1 MRARA
6 AQAIVLCG
14 LLIAFVA
21 CGDSSGDKDK
31 ASNAAPSLAVPRCST
46 GEMRE
51 CACLGAGVGV
61 QVCNAAGGFDPCV
74 GCVPPGA
81 ISGSG
86 GSGPTPVAGT
96 GTGTDTGGTSPVANT
111 GGGAASVPDAGEFTT
126 DVGSAP
132 GTSCGEALPGLCA
145 LGTEKCCVR
154 SLKTD
159 NCIAVAETCD
169 CDLPDCTVM
178 EATCDGPE
186 DCTNGEVCCGT
197 LNGFGGGYTSF
208 RCAATC
214 VFNQPQREACHED
227 ATTCPPALVCSH
239 SQLLSNVQVCID
251 PASIQQ

>member
-1 MRARA
+1 MKPCGAHAVAIGCLLFALVGCGA
-6 AQAIVLCG
+6 A
-14 LLIAFVA
+14 
-21 CGDSSGDKDK
+21 DGDKDA
-31 ASNAAPSLAVPRCST
+31 ASNTSLPRCST

-74 GCVPPGA
+74 GCVPPA
-81 ISGSG
+81 PASGSG
-86 GSGPTPVAGT
+86 GSGPIAVPG
-96 GTGTDTGGTSPVANT
+96 TGGTAPEANT
-111 GGGAASVPDAGEFTT
+111 GGGAAIAADAGGFAT

-145 LGTEKCCVR
+145 LGIEKCCVR

-159 NCIAVAETCD
+159 SCIPLAETCA

-186 DCTNGEVCCGT
+186 DCANGEVCCGT
-197 LNGFGGGYTSF
+197 LNGLGGGYDSF

-227 ATTCPPALVCSH
+227 AATCPPALVCSD

-251 PASIQQ
+251 PASLKQ

>member
-1 MRARA
+1 V
-6 AQAIVLCG
+6 QA
-14 LLIAFVA
+14 
-21 CGDSSGDKDK
+21 
-31 ASNAAPSLAVPRCST
+31 
-46 GEMRE
+46 
-51 CACLGAGVGV
+51 
-61 QVCNAAGGFDPCV
+61 CNAAGGFDPCV

-81 ISGSG
+81 ASGSG
-86 GSGPTPVAGT
+86 GSGPAPVAGT
-96 GTGTDTGGTSPVANT
+96 GTGGTLLEANIDSGT
-111 GGGAASVPDAGEFTT
+111 PSAADAGDFAT
-126 DVGSAP
+126 DVSSAP

-159 NCIAVAETCD
+159 TCIPLAETCA

-186 DCTNGEVCCGT
+186 DCTNSEVCCGT
-197 LNGFGGGYTSF
+197 LNGLGGGYTSF

-227 ATTCPPALVCSH
+227 AATCPPALVCSD